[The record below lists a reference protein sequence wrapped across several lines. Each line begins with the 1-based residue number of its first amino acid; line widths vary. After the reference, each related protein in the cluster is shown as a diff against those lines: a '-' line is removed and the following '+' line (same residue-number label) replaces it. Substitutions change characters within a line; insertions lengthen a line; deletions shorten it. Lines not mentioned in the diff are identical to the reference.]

1 MVQLDPS
8 TSAVDPSQWLD
19 VIWHGIRMLPWDVPR
34 MKVLPGRDLKQ
45 PISREKKDL
54 RLSPKADG
62 NGSRP
67 S

>member
-1 MVQLDPS
+1 MVQLDPG
-8 TSAVDPSQWLD
+8 TSAMDPSQWLGA
-19 VIWHGIRMLPWDVPR
+19 IGHGLRMLPWDVPR
-34 MKVLPGRDLKQ
+34 MKVLLGRDLKQ